1 MQRAKEIKVIKRADR
16 RPAQAPPAQQRVAH
30 AGDSGAGGR
39 DAVTVV
45 NGWVRELRQR
55 KGAEAARGF
64 ESLFRDAAAPAT
76 QG

>member
-1 MQRAKEIKVIKRADR
+1 MQSDKGIKVIKRADR
-16 RPAQAPPAQQRVAH
+16 RQAQAPPTQQRVAC

-55 KGAEAARGF
+55 KVAEATRGF
-64 ESLFRDAAAPAT
+64 ESLFRDAAAPAI